1 MHRNAV
7 LAVGVALLSSCN
19 KTPELAGGADTG
31 LAMARSSRAKD
42 SLILVKDS
50 LLGEKEKQLS
60 AQSQLIGDAAT
71 SARLV
76 AEIDRDLS
84 KVRGLRVKKDTAQT
98 ESSMENASQELATV
112 QKKVNLLI
120 ARLNGSESRIRRMRQ
135 DSTTHA
141 TFDASQMVQLREYE
155 RSIGDLRA
163 SVEQQKQELALL
175 YQRVDSMG
183 RVTVALV
190 ARNDSVVARNNAMQA
205 HEDSMFVAIGTRDEL
220 ITKGLVKREGG
231 TALMFGRGK
240 TLVPARSFDP
250 AAFQVVSKMK
260 DLTITLPRTDKDY
273 QVVSRQSLEFTNLS
287 TAKDAKV
294 RGSMTITDPQRFWA
308 PSRYLILV
316 QR

>member
-1 MHRNAV
+1 M

-19 KTPELAGGADTG
+19 KTPQLAAGADTG
-31 LAMARSSRAKD
+31 LALARSSSAKD

-50 LLGEKEKQLS
+50 LLADKEKQLS

-98 ESSMENASQELATV
+98 ESAMENASQELATV
-112 QKKVNLLI
+112 QKKVNTLI

-135 DSTTHA
+135 DSTAHA
-141 TFDASQMVQLREYE
+141 GFDATQLAQLREYE
-155 RSIGDLRA
+155 RSIGDLR
-163 SVEQQKQELALL
+163 SNVEQQKKELAQL

-205 HEDSMFVAIGTRDEL
+205 HEDSMFVAIGTKDEL
-220 ITKGLVKREGG
+220 MTKGLIKREGG
-231 TALMFGRGK
+231 TALLFGRGK

-260 DLTITLPRTDKDY
+260 DLTITLPRNDKDY
-273 QVVSRQSLEFTNLS
+273 QVVSRQSLEFTNLAA
-287 TAKDAKV
+287 AKNAKV
-294 RGSMTITDPQRFWA
+294 RGSITITDPQRFWA